1 MEGKYSPG
9 KPARKFYLSEEAA
22 AMLFAESKRSTYPM
36 STLVDMAIKKCYG
49 PQPVLTPMGPQ
60 PVYLVRDEASTVDPG
75 AFEQNLARAKA
86 AMPDHAPHEPYV
98 PVRNPPKIPAPPKKD
113 DPFDF

>member
-36 STLVDMAIKKCYG
+36 STLVDMAIKRCYG
-49 PQPVLTPMGPQ
+49 PQPAPVFPPTPQ
-60 PVYLVRDEASTVDPG
+60 EVFA
-75 AFEQNLARAKA
+75 EQLARLEEMQLEVLQASL
-86 AMPDHAPHEPYV
+86 P
-98 PVRNPPKIPAPPKKD
+98 PVRSSKNRGPPPKKD